1 MDYDAVV
8 YDLDGTLIRLDVDWE
23 AAARDAAAALRA
35 RDVDVDGLSLWEM
48 LETAT
53 ERGYKSAVSDALADH
68 EREGATRGSVLPTAD
83 ELPRAAPVGVCSL
96 NAERA
101 CREALAVHGLDAHV
115 DAVVGRDTVD
125 RYKPDPEPLL
135 HVLALLDADPGRA
148 LFVGD
153 TERDRETARRAGVEF
168 RWVEEQ

>member
-1 MDYDAVV
+1 MEYEAVV
-8 YDLDGTLIRLDVDWE
+8 YDLDGTLVRLDVDWE

-53 ERGYKSAVSDALADH
+53 QRGYKAAVSDALTEH
-68 EREGATRGSVLPTAD
+68 ECEGAARGSVLPTAT
-83 ELPRAAPVGVCSL
+83 ELPRTGPVGVCSL

-101 CREALAVHGLDAHV
+101 CHEALEVHGLEAHV
-115 DAVVGRDTVD
+115 DAVVGRDTVE

-135 HVLALLDADPGRA
+135 HVLSLLDAEPGRA

-168 RWVEEQ
+168 RWVEER